1 MEGQMAKI
9 PKTAKQAT
17 KAGYKKV
24 SAGHGVGTKQQWV
37 MLKQK
42 GKWSFASA
50 ESAKPAGRHTVCYY
64 NPATGLYD
72 DCHTVED

>member
-1 MEGQMAKI
+1 MAKI
-9 PKTAKQAT
+9 PTTAKLAT

-24 SAGHGVGTKQQWV
+24 SLDHGARTKQQWV

-42 GKWSFASA
+42 GKWSFAA
-50 ESAKPAGRHTVCYY
+50 AASAKAAGRHTVCYY
-64 NPATGLYD
+64 DPATGFYD